1 MIFILYLDCILFTYS
16 NQLSA
21 KLISALVLLN
31 KANFEIFKMT
41 LESPEEPALTMEVMK
56 TIYKQIHSA

>member
-1 MIFILYLDCILFTYS
+1 MIFILYLDSILFTYS